1 MGGQVPV
8 LGPIAAAFGN
18 AVVGQAAVVSQT
30 QGSLTDSSG
39 GTDGGAIAAVA
50 ADLAQVKVD
59 VAAIL
64 TSMKNA
70 KQMAS

>member
-1 MGGQVPV
+1 MAGQVPV

-39 GTDGGAIAAVA
+39 GTDVAAV
-50 ADLAQVKVD
+50 
-59 VAAIL
+59 L
-64 TSMKNA
+64 TSLKNA